1 MVRGQDD
8 EFMNR
13 LWDVI
18 TDRYIQ
24 RRHSTASD
32 EVLDCLMPDG
42 PQSNFSRRDI
52 YDSILLHTAPNSS
65 IKLYVYSH

>member
-1 MVRGQDD
+1 
-8 EFMNR
+8 MNR

-24 RRHSTASD
+24 HADTALHCTASNQ
-32 EVLDCLMPDG
+32 VLDCLMPDG

-52 YDSILLHTAPNSS
+52 YVTSGFNKIADDFDDKRSGRTLNR
-65 IKLYVYSH
+65 